1 MAPVSLEPRS
11 LDPIVERTCTECGAT
26 LTEQEIQASLDA
38 GGPYLCSVHA
48 AEEVPLAEEEQ
59 PEV

>member
-1 MAPVSLEPRS
+1 MDLEEHS
-11 LDPIVERTCTECGAT
+11 LDPVIERTCAECGAK
-26 LTEQEIQASLDA
+26 LTEAEIEAAMEA

-48 AEEVPLAEEEQ
+48 AEEIALDDEAE